1 MATTGTPWTDER
13 VERLKSMWMDG
24 RSASEIA
31 RELGGVSRNA
41 VIGKVHRLGL
51 SGRQGSRSKPAAAAK
66 PGRKAAA
73 RAQKPAVP
81 ARRPSH
87 RNSGPALALR
97 ADPEPFVE
105 NVAVTGEVI
114 PMTRNLTLLE
124 LGPRTCRWPI
134 GDPQSPDF
142 RFCGAPTESGQV
154 YCSACSKKA
163 YETRAERSR
172 NPAANRGTRRLARF
186 G

>member
-13 VERLKSMWMDG
+13 VARLKSLWMDG

-51 SGRQGSRSKPAAAAK
+51 SGRQGSTSKPSVAK
-66 PGRKAAA
+66 PGRKPAA
-73 RAQKPAVP
+73 RTQKPKVP
-81 ARRPSH
+81 ARRPSQ
-87 RNSGPALALR
+87 RSSGPALALR
-97 ADPEPFVE
+97 TDPEPVAE

-114 PMTRNLTLLE
+114 PMTQRLTLLE
-124 LGPRTCRWPI
+124 LGPHTCRWPI

-142 RFCGAPTESGQV
+142 RFCGAPTETGQV
-154 YCSACSKKA
+154 YCTACSKKG
-163 YETRAERSR
+163 YETRTERSR
-172 NPAANRGTRRLARF
+172 PPASNRGTKRFLRF